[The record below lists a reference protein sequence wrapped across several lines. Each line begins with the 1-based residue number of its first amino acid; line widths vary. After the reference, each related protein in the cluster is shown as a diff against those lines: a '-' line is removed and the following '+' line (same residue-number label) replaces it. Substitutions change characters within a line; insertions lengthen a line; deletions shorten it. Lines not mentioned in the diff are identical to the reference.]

1 MSEGKTGTMTTGK
14 FPPETVFQSK
24 EYFMDRE
31 KKLKAELTA
40 LRAECD
46 RLKEEKRELVEE
58 CIKARS
64 LLNDEGYYLW
74 TRENLDAVVA
84 KHREG

>member
-14 FPPETVFQSK
+14 FPPETVFLTL
-24 EYFMDRE
+24 EYFVDRE

-46 RLKEEKRELVEE
+46 RLKEEKRELVEHLE
-58 CIKARS
+58 VINEGWPKANNPTAD
-64 LLNDEGYYLW
+64 LI
-74 TRENLDAVVA
+74 A
-84 KHREG
+84 KHKEAL